1 MQIPKSFRFKKSRWT
16 IDFGTKKLDTSKYRG
31 ICYLDKKQIFI
42 DPELPRNEQE
52 ETVIHEVLHAVWPSG
67 VCSDKMEEKIVEKLS
82 RSLYEVLKRNKNLL
96 KR

>member
-1 MQIPKSFRFKKSRWT
+1 MRIPKSFKFKKSRWT
-16 IDFGTKKLDTSKYRG
+16 IAFGTKKLDTSKYRG

-52 ETVIHEVLHAVWPSG
+52 ETLVHELLHAVWPAG
-67 VCSDKMEEKIVEKLS
+67 VCGEKMEEKLVEKLS
-82 RSLYEVLKRNKNLL
+82 RSLYEVLASNKTLL